1 LNAQLP
7 LESNQP
13 IEFKMSSL
21 SAIVPVQITD
31 FVANNGTRI
40 DPCTASRRYLINA
53 VRCAFKEGNVVDHNC
68 SEDSAEIKEKVINYS
83 SKQFKIANVKP
94 SNMSYKAVA
103 AKINAS
109 VSEKKAMKLGTAC
122 GINAE
127 GTELTIF
134 VFQANYPHYGISK
147 GDVFLDARV
156 KKCNKEGDDNVYE
169 NVCLFIKIHIAVI
182 LMTYAVIILNAYF
195 GVFLQRDYMILQK
208 RTFEAYQNMATKIDL
223 SFLERIQSLESLQN
237 EISKM
242 DFSYFHYI
250 RNLKNMN
257 DVICYFRGNNSDKKD

>member
-1 LNAQLP
+1 
-7 LESNQP
+7 
-13 IEFKMSSL
+13 MSSL

-31 FVANNGTRI
+31 FVASNGTRI

-53 VRCAFKEGNVVDHNC
+53 VRCAFKEGNIVDHNC
-68 SEDSAEIKEKVINYS
+68 SEHSDEIKKKVINYS

-94 SNMSYKAVA
+94 SNMSYKAVT
-103 AKINAS
+103 AKISSS

-156 KKCNKEGDDNVYE
+156 KACNKERYDNAYE
-169 NVCLFIKIHIAVI
+169 NVCTFIKIQIAVI
-182 LMTYAVIILNAYF
+182 VITSAMILLIAYLDIF
-195 GVFLQRDYMILQK
+195 VERNYMILQR
-208 RTFEAYQNMATKIDL
+208 RTIEAYQNMATKIDL
-223 SFLERIQSLESLQN
+223 SFLERINSFESLQN

-250 RNLKNMN
+250 RNLKTMN